1 MANINNQS
9 EAKFLD
15 WQRWINVKPGEL
27 PALLWSFA
35 YFFSLLCSY
44 YIIRPIRDEM
54 GVSGGV
60 ENLQWLFLGTFL
72 AMLAIVPVFGW
83 LTSHYPRRKF
93 LPFAY
98 LFFIFNLLVFY
109 ALFQSS
115 MEHQYIARAFFI
127 WVSVFNLFVVSVFW
141 SFMTDLYS
149 SEQSKRLFGF
159 IAAGGSMGALIGPL
173 LTISLVDHVGVT
185 HLLLLAVLLLGC
197 AIYCIRRLD
206 LWSHDMNS
214 VSVPFSAAN
223 TTTLQH
229 EKNSGGVWAGVKL
242 VAKSRYL
249 LGICLLILLYTTL
262 STFLYFQQAQ
272 IIRDTVIHSAAR
284 TAVFANMDF
293 ATNALTLMLQMFLTG
308 RIVKTIGIAW
318 TLSLVPLLLAAG
330 FLMLSFAPVLWV
342 IVVLQVVRRAGN
354 YAIMRPAREMLYVV
368 LSREQ
373 KYKAKNFIDT
383 TVYRSGDALSAWVYA
398 GFKAAG
404 LPLAHIA
411 LLAVPLTLVWAAVAF
426 LLGKKHEQLVIQQ
439 SEELNVELLKE

>member
-1 MANINNQS
+1 MPGTHNHL
-9 EAKFLD
+9 EAGFLD
-15 WQRWINVKPGEL
+15 WQRWINVKPGEMS
-27 PALLWSFA
+27 ALLWSFT
-35 YFFSLLCSY
+35 YFFFLLCSY

-115 MEHQYIARAFFI
+115 MEQQYIARAFFI

-185 HLLLLAVLLLGC
+185 HLLLLAALMLGC
-197 AIYCIRRLD
+197 AIYCIRRLN
-206 LWSHDMNS
+206 LWSQALNS
-214 VSVPFSAAN
+214 ASVPFSAVN

-229 EKNSGGVWAGVKL
+229 EKIEGGVWAGVQS

-272 IIRDTVIHSAAR
+272 IIRDAFVDSAAR
-284 TAVFANMDF
+284 TTVFANMDF
-293 ATNALTLMLQMFLTG
+293 ATNALTLILQIFLTG
-308 RIVKTIGIAW
+308 RIVKAIGIAW
-318 TLSLVPLLLAAG
+318 TLSLVPLLLAVG

-342 IVVLQVVRRAGN
+342 IVVLQVLRRAGN
-354 YAIMRPAREMLYVV
+354 YAIMRPAREMLFVV

-383 TVYRSGDALSAWVYA
+383 TVYRSGDSISAWVYA

-404 LPLAHIA
+404 LSLALIA
-411 LLAVPLTLVWAAVAF
+411 LTAVPLALVWAGVAF
-426 LLGKKHEQLVIQQ
+426 LLGKKHEQLTYRSQ
-439 SEELNVELLKE
+439 NH